1 MKNIIK
7 AITSYFSR
15 LFERDIVLK
24 ITSGVAAVIIWFT
37 ISVFQ
42 YPTID
47 KVFYNV
53 PVKVDLEG
61 SYAQAN
67 SIEPVSMEKEYVTV
81 YVTGKRTQIGDMK
94 SEDLVAYADGS
105 EVKDPRNYKLSLK
118 VKSKENKNFEVT
130 SIEPS
135 SVDVSFDEII
145 EKEFPVEANIDK
157 VNVNSKNGYMKGT
170 PLVTPDKIKI
180 TGPKEKINSI
190 GRVVVPVVSES
201 ELEIS
206 TELSASGVQIYNNNN
221 ALIDN
226 ENGALTLERDSFTV
240 QVPVYVK
247 KTIPL
252 EVSIINEPDKFDKAE
267 FMNNLQ
273 MSATEIVVA
282 APNDKINVISRLNIG
297 TIDMRKVDI
306 GSVFEFKTDDFL
318 PEGYEDLNQIS
329 EVTVNCPSQGLAK
342 KAISIRGSSVQ
353 FVNVPSQFDYE
364 MITSGF
370 TVYFVGPEDVIS
382 ELTSLDIV
390 PQIDMIDIDMTE
402 GDKKLPVTFST
413 PAYPDLWCI
422 GSEGALTPTAVVTV
436 SIKDDTQ

>member
-1 MKNIIK
+1 
-7 AITSYFSR
+7 
-15 LFERDIVLK
+15 
-24 ITSGVAAVIIWFT
+24 
-37 ISVFQ
+37 
-42 YPTID
+42 
-47 KVFYNV
+47 
-53 PVKVDLEG
+53 
-61 SYAQAN
+61 
-67 SIEPVSMEKEYVTV
+67 
-81 YVTGKRTQIGDMK
+81 
-94 SEDLVAYADGS
+94 
-105 EVKDPRNYKLSLK
+105 
-118 VKSKENKNFEVT
+118 
-130 SIEPS
+130 
-135 SVDVSFDEII
+135 
-145 EKEFPVEANIDK
+145 
-157 VNVNSKNGYMKGT
+157 
-170 PLVTPDKIKI
+170 
-180 TGPKEKINSI
+180 
-190 GRVVVPVVSES
+190 
-201 ELEIS
+201 
-206 TELSASGVQIYNNNN
+206 
-221 ALIDN
+221 
-226 ENGALTLERDSFTV
+226 
-240 QVPVYVK
+240 
-247 KTIPL
+247 
-252 EVSIINEPDKFDKAE
+252 
-267 FMNNLQ
+267 